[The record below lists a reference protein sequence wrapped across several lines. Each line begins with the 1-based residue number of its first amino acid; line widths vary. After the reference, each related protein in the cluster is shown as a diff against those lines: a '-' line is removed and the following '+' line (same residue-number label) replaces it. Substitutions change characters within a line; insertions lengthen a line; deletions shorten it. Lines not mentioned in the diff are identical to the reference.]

1 MPVIMSKN
9 TNKISRTN
17 TVNKRNF
24 SDKNVINFNEVEKIY
39 IINRGVARV
48 F

>member
-9 TNKISRTN
+9 MIKISRTN

-24 SDKNVINFNEVEKIY
+24 SDENVINFNEVEKIY
-39 IINRGVARV
+39 TSNRGVARV